1 VPVPVQCQCSAVLKF
16 NETVVVTL
24 FAATPRRSTKSELEI
39 PVGGGAT
46 VGTTDG
52 TTATELELVD
62 GPVATRSRPR
72 REGVTVSPVSPS
84 ALPRSRLVRTVSKTS
99 LPVLESNGV
108 TTKPV
113 SALPRRLPARTT

>member
-1 VPVPVQCQCSAVLKF
+1 MPVPVLKF

-24 FAATPRRSTKSELEI
+24 FAATPETGVPKSELEI

-62 GPVATRSRPR
+62 GPVATPF
-72 REGVTVSPVSPS
+72 EAATAKV
-84 ALPRSRLVRTVSKTS
+84 
-99 LPVLESNGV
+99 
-108 TTKPV
+108 
-113 SALPRRLPARTT
+113 